1 MDEQGSISSRARFI
15 QQLGQARYGR
25 EGGPVGELNLLAYAG
40 LPVPEGVVLTDEFH
54 REFMKISGLLRS
66 IQAAADGH
74 EDVHR
79 CALEMQLR
87 YGSTPI
93 EGELNR
99 LICEALIELGAAAV
113 TVVSENLTKSD
124 LESIPEVRGAIR
136 DAWLSLEGL
145 ERQIEAVARGEDLPS
160 WPVLIQREL
169 CPEYTGWSAT
179 ENLAE
184 ERLRVGRSVKRE
196 VVLYDIR
203 PAGEAESAESNNMV
217 RLTLEAER
225 LLGEGVRLRWALKG
239 GRWYILSTDLRSSLR

>member
-1 MDEQGSISSRARFI
+1 LDEQGSKPSRARFI

-25 EGGPVGELNLLAYAG
+25 ESGPVGELNLLAYAG

-66 IQAAADGH
+66 IQGAAHGL

-99 LICEALIELGAAAV
+99 LICEALIELGAVAV

-124 LESIPEVRGAIR
+124 LESIPEVRTAIR

-145 ERQIEAVARGEDLPS
+145 ERQIEAVARSENLPS

-169 CPEYTGWSAT
+169 YPEYTGWSVT
-179 ENLAE
+179 DNLAE
-184 ERLRVGRSVKRE
+184 ERLTARHSVKRD
-196 VVLYDIR
+196 VVLYGIR
-203 PAGEAESAESNNMV
+203 PAGEAESTESNNMAH
-217 RLTLEAER
+217 LTFEAEH
-225 LLGEGVRLRWALKG
+225 LLGEGVRLRWGLKG
-239 GRWYILSTDLRSSLR
+239 GRWYLLSTGLRSSLR